1 MAKNEIE
8 KKIDERAVSFERV
21 AEKVAGNFEQRIKN
35 WVKNDRIFDGFRNTY
50 ARVLLSLITWSVL
63 LGYGAWV
70 YETESSGIIGYTVAV
85 ALCVLAQK
93 LSVRFVFDNEGRDLV
108 DEYQRA
114 RRNLAYRRA
123 YKRLGF
129 MISGLLLLALAACYV
144 AFYFENGYVSF
155 WPNAAFFV
163 QLDGYRIIVL
173 LIFIAG
179 LFTLQPYLAWGY
191 KGEPFRSKNEPNI

>member
-1 MAKNEIE
+1 MAKGELE
-8 KKIDERAVSFERV
+8 KKIDEQTAKFEAAAEQAAESFESRL
-21 AEKVAGNFEQRIKN
+21 IN

-50 ARVLLSLITWSVL
+50 ARILLSIITWSVL
-63 LGYGAWV
+63 VGYGAWV
-70 YETESSGIIGYTVAV
+70 YQTESSGIIGYSVAV
-85 ALCVLAQK
+85 VLCVLAQK
-93 LSVRFVFDNEGRDLV
+93 LSVRFVFDNEGRELV

-129 MISGLLLLALAACYV
+129 IIASLLVIALAACYV
-144 AFYFENGYVSF
+144 AFYLENKYVTL

-173 LIFIAG
+173 LIFISG